1 MLLLPQFFT
10 RFPTLTARRIISVA
24 CLGLCIA
31 AAGAAAA
38 QPAPSVS
45 LLFAGDIVL
54 DGKAG
59 KAIEQGRDPFAAF
72 AAILN
77 SADIRIGNLECVI
90 ATGGDPADKNYTF
103 RADPRTLPVLKRHF
117 DAVALANNHSG
128 DYGRPAFAEML
139 GLLDA
144 QGILKFGGG
153 HNLREAHAPLI
164 IERNGL
170 RIALLSYNEFMP
182 RSLNVGHHLLVF
194 APCDAGSIKVGLE
207 AARSAR
213 SADH

>member
-103 RADPRTLPVLKRHF
+103 RADPRTLPV
-117 DAVALANNHSG
+117 
-128 DYGRPAFAEML
+128 
-139 GLLDA
+139 
-144 QGILKFGGG
+144 Q
-153 HNLREAHAPLI
+153 APLRCGSAGQQPFRRLRSPGLC
-164 IERNGL
+164 RN
-170 RIALLSYNEFMP
+170 AWP
-182 RSLNVGHHLLVF
+182 
-194 APCDAGSIKVGLE
+194 A
-207 AARSAR
+207 
-213 SADH
+213 